1 METPPTNPDMGKQM
15 HRRLS
20 NSWIASLVVGCALF
34 ATYTPVNAA
43 DDRAER
49 PNILFI
55 LLDNVGKDWFRCYG
69 SQEDVTPSIDR
80 LAREGLQFRNFYITP
95 VCSTSRHMLLTGR
108 YPFRT
113 GWHTHHDPA
122 IYGGGYFDW
131 NREITF
137 ARVLQQAGYRTAIS
151 GKWQINDFTDPAQK
165 DALAEHGFEEHCLW
179 PEGPKGHPAHKQ
191 RYWDPYILINGEHVD
206 MTGKFGPDVCCDW
219 MIDYM
224 ARHREEPFLA
234 YYSAILTHIPVV
246 ETPANRG
253 QEMTAREKFEGM
265 VSYADQIIGRF
276 INGLEEAGLRE
287 NTIVFIAAD
296 NGTDNGTDQGDEHS
310 LGGRI
315 NGRVSGE
322 GIYSLTERGI
332 NVPFIVNCPGIVPVG
347 YSDDLIDASDV
358 LPTLA
363 GLAGAP
369 LPDDRVIDGWSF
381 APQLLGKE
389 PDRPWRTWCLTQ
401 YYTRRVVRSQR
412 FKLYSTGEFFDLSE
426 DPLEQHDLSDAERLV
441 ADEATNAGHRHLQ
454 GVLDSLPPDAKLPF
468 EFRSI
473 SARRIRAAEEAAR
486 RNE

>member
-1 METPPTNPDMGKQM
+1 MNCLTGPKLLPLVLAG
-15 HRRLS
+15 LS
-20 NSWIASLVVGCALF
+20 IAVTSGR
-34 ATYTPVNAA
+34 AA
-43 DDRAER
+43 AAERDPAR

-69 SQEDVTPSIDR
+69 SQENVTPHIDR

-131 NREITF
+131 NRELTF
-137 ARVLQQAGYRTAIS
+137 ARVLKQAGYRTAIS
-151 GKWQINDFTDPAQK
+151 GKWQINDFTDPDQK
-165 DALAEHGFEEHCLW
+165 NALAEHGFEEHCLW

-206 MTGKFGPDVCCDW
+206 RTGQFGPDVCCDW

-224 ARHREEPFLA
+224 SRRRDEPFLA

-246 ETPANRG
+246 ETPDNRG
-253 QEMTAREKFEGM
+253 REMTAREKFAGM
-265 VSYADQIIGRF
+265 VRYADRIIGRF
-276 INGLEEAGLRE
+276 VDGLQQAGLRE
-287 NTIVFIAAD
+287 NTIVFIVAD
-296 NGTDNGTDQGDEHS
+296 NGTDNGTDQGDAHS

-322 GIYSLTERGI
+322 GIYSLRERGI
-332 NVPFIVNCPGIVPVG
+332 NVPFIVNCPGIVPAG
-347 YSDDLIDASDV
+347 FSDDLIDASDV

-363 GLAGAP
+363 GLAGAS
-369 LPDDRVIDGWSF
+369 LPEDRVIDGWSL
-381 APQLLGKE
+381 APQLRGEE
-389 PDRPWRTWCLTQ
+389 PERPWREWCLTQ

-412 FKLYSTGEFFDLSE
+412 FKLYSTGEFYDLSE
-426 DPLEQHDLSDAERLV
+426 DPLEQHDLSDAERLLE
-441 ADEATNAGHRHLQ
+441 DETTLAGHAHLQ
-454 GVLDSLPPDAKLPF
+454 DVLDSLPPDAKLPF

-473 SARRIRAAEEAAR
+473 SARRIRAEEAAR
-486 RNE
+486 QQK